1 MLIDIVKT
9 TPFTDQRP
17 GTSGLRKKVGV
28 FQEPH
33 YLENYIAGIFL
44 TLGEK
49 AVKDKTLVLGGDGR
63 YFNREAIQI
72 IIKMALAYGFGRIMV
87 AKDGI
92 LSTPATS
99 CVIRKHGALGGIILS
114 ASHNP
119 GGKDGDFGVKYNISN
134 GGPAPEKITESIFAI
149 TKTITEYKIANL
161 PDFPTDEIKTF
172 VLESGQ
178 KVAIFDGVSDYVELM
193 KELFDFNLL
202 KQAIK
207 SGLKLKYDALHAV
220 TGPYAKRIFEGELS
234 APEGSVINADPL
246 PDFGGGHP
254 DPNLTYAKELVA
266 IMNGKDAPDLGAAS
280 DGDGDRNM
288 VLGKNFFVSPSDSL
302 AVITANYGVAKG
314 YKDGLFG
321 IARSMPTSLAVDK
334 VAEKMGLNVYE
345 TPTGWKF
352 FGNLMDANKVTIC
365 GEESFGTG
373 SNHVREKDGIWAIL
387 FWLNILASTKKSVA
401 EIVKDHW
408 AKFGRNYYS
417 RHDYE
422 AVDTSVA
429 NTIMENLRK
438 QLADLKGQTFG
449 DYQVALADDFSYTDP
464 IDGSVSEHQGI
475 RIIFTNGSRIVYRI
489 SGTGTVGATIR
500 IYLEKYEQDIN
511 KQDLEVQSVLQ
522 SLAKIAVELSQI
534 SKLSGKEKP
543 DIVV

>member
-1 MLIDIVKT
+1 MLIDTVKT

-17 GTSGLRKKVGV
+17 GTSGLRKKVSV

-49 AVKDKTLVLGGDGR
+49 AIKGKTLVLGGDGR
-63 YFNREAIQI
+63 YFNREAIQT

-87 AKDGI
+87 AKNGI

-99 CVIRKHGALGGIILS
+99 CVIRKHKALGGIILS

-134 GGPAPEKITESIFAI
+134 GGPAPEKITESIFDA
-149 TKTITEYKIANL
+149 TKNLTEYKIANL
-161 PDFPTDEIKTF
+161 PDFSTDEIETF
-172 VLESGQ
+172 VLENGQ
-178 KVAIFDGVSDYVELM
+178 EVAIFDGISDYVELM

-202 KQAIK
+202 KQALK

-220 TGPYAKRIFEGELS
+220 TGPYAKRIFEGELG

-266 IMNGKDAPDLGAAS
+266 IMNGKDAPDFGAAS

-288 VLGKNFFVSPSDSL
+288 ILGKNFFVSPSDSL
-302 AVITANYGVAKG
+302 AVITANYAVAKG

-334 VAEKMGLNVYE
+334 VAEKMGLDVYE

-387 FWLNILASTKKSVA
+387 FWLNILASTKKSVS

-449 DYQVALADDFSYTDP
+449 DYQVAFADDFSYTDP

-475 RIIFTNGSRIVYRI
+475 RVIFTNGSRIVYRI

-511 KQDLEVQSVLQ
+511 KQDLEVQLVLQ

>member
-1 MLIDIVKT
+1 
-9 TPFTDQRP
+9 
-17 GTSGLRKKVGV
+17 
-28 FQEPH
+28 
-33 YLENYIAGIFL
+33 
-44 TLGEK
+44 
-49 AVKDKTLVLGGDGR
+49 
-63 YFNREAIQI
+63 
-72 IIKMALAYGFGRIMV
+72 
-87 AKDGI
+87 
-92 LSTPATS
+92 
-99 CVIRKHGALGGIILS
+99 
-114 ASHNP
+114 
-119 GGKDGDFGVKYNISN
+119 
-134 GGPAPEKITESIFAI
+134 
-149 TKTITEYKIANL
+149 
-161 PDFPTDEIKTF
+161 
-172 VLESGQ
+172 
-178 KVAIFDGVSDYVELM
+178 M

-207 SGLKLKYDALHAV
+207 AGLKLKYDALHAV
-220 TGPYAKRIFEGELS
+220 TGPYAKRIFEAELG

-254 DPNLTYAKELVA
+254 DPNLTYAKELVG

-288 VLGKNFFVSPSDSL
+288 ILGKNFFVSPSDSL
-302 AVITANYGVAKG
+302 AVITANYGVAKA

-334 VAEKMGLNVYE
+334 VAEKLGLNVYE

-352 FGNLMDANKVTIC
+352 FGNLMDADKVTIC

-429 NTIMENLRK
+429 NTMMENLRK

-449 DYQVALADDFSYTDP
+449 DYQVAFADDFSYTDP

-475 RIIFTNGSRIVYRI
+475 RVIFTDGSRIVYRI

-500 IYLEKYEQDIN
+500 IYLEKYEPDIN
-511 KQDLEVQSVLQ
+511 KQDLEVQSALQ
-522 SLAKIAVELSQI
+522 SLAQIALELSQI
-534 SKLSGKEKP
+534 SKISGKEKP
-543 DIVV
+543 DIIV

>member
-1 MLIDIVKT
+1 MLIDTVKT

-17 GTSGLRKKVGV
+17 GTSGLRKKVSV

-49 AVKDKTLVLGGDGR
+49 AIKGKTLVLGGDGR

-119 GGKDGDFGVKYNISN
+119 GGKDGDFGIKYNISN
-134 GGPAPEKITESIFAI
+134 GGPAPEKITESIFAV

-161 PDFPTDEIKTF
+161 PDFPTDEIETF
-172 VLESGQ
+172 VLENGQ
-178 KVAIFDGVSDYVELM
+178 EVAIFDGISDYVELM

-202 KQAIK
+202 KQVIK

-220 TGPYAKRIFEGELS
+220 TGPYAKRIFEEELG

-254 DPNLTYAKELVA
+254 DPNLIYAKELVA
-266 IMNGKDAPDLGAAS
+266 IMNGKDSPDFGAAS

-288 VLGKNFFVSPSDSL
+288 ILGKNFFVSPSDSL
-302 AVITANYGVAKG
+302 AVITANYGVAKA

-387 FWLNILASTKKSVA
+387 FWLSILASTKKSVA

-429 NTIMENLRK
+429 NTIMDNLRK
-438 QLADLKGQTFG
+438 QLADLKGQKFG
-449 DYQVALADDFSYTDP
+449 DYQVAFADDFSYTDP

-475 RIIFTNGSRIVYRI
+475 RVIFTNGSRIVYRI

-500 IYLEKYEQDIN
+500 IYLEKYEQDTN

-522 SLAKIAVELSQI
+522 SLAKIAVELSRI
-534 SKLSGKEKP
+534 SELSGKEKP
-543 DIVV
+543 DIIV

>member
-1 MLIDIVKT
+1 MLIDTVKT

-17 GTSGLRKKVGV
+17 GTSGLRKKVKV

-49 AVKDKTLVLGGDGR
+49 AVKGKTLVLGGDGR

-99 CVIRKHGALGGIILS
+99 CVIRKHKALGGIILS

-119 GGKDGDFGVKYNISN
+119 GGKDGDFGIKYNISN
-134 GGPAPEKITESIFAI
+134 GGPAPEKITESIFAAS
-149 TKTITEYKIANL
+149 KTITEYKIANL
-161 PDFPTDEIKTF
+161 PDFPLDEIETF

-178 KVAIFDGVSDYVELM
+178 EVAVFDGISDYVELM

-207 SGLKLKYDALHAV
+207 AGLKLKYDALHAV
-220 TGPYAKRIFEGELS
+220 TGPYAKRIFEAELG

-254 DPNLTYAKELVA
+254 DPNLTYAKELVG

-288 VLGKNFFVSPSDSL
+288 ILGKNFFVSPSDSL
-302 AVITANYGVAKG
+302 AVITANYGVAKA

-334 VAEKMGLNVYE
+334 VAEKLGLNVYE

-352 FGNLMDANKVTIC
+352 FGNLMDADKVTIC

-429 NTIMENLRK
+429 NTMMENLRK

-449 DYQVALADDFSYTDP
+449 DYQVAFADDFSYTDP

-475 RIIFTNGSRIVYRI
+475 RVIFTDGSRIVYRI

-500 IYLEKYEQDIN
+500 IYLEKYEPDIN
-511 KQDLEVQSVLQ
+511 KQDLEVQSALQ
-522 SLAKIAVELSQI
+522 SLAQIALELSQI

-543 DIVV
+543 DIIV